1 LPKVR
6 IRDNISLQEN
16 QYRIKILNNPVAE
29 GEVYPDRLLAVDS
42 GLAIGELN
50 GIDTIEP
57 AFGQRAKWIDP
68 TLRERAYMLKYTPA
82 EPAAVLATHLQEVVR
97 RHADDILTRD
107 ATKELL
113 DQAKKTSP
121 AVVEELVPG
130 VMKVGE
136 VQQVLQHLLREE
148 VPIRQLGA
156 ILETLGD
163 YATKTKDP
171 ILLTEFVRH
180 RLARTL
186 CQRHCDAQNV
196 LRVVTLDPALED
208 RIAANVDHTERGMF
222 VRMKPND
229 IQRVCDAIHAETEK
243 LKRIGYPSII
253 LVNPQIRALARHLTS
268 AYLPRL
274 AILSYNEITRD
285 TKVESV
291 GNVLL

>member
-1 LPKVR
+1 L
-6 IRDNISLQEN
+6 
-16 QYRIKILNNPVAE
+16 LN
-29 GEVYPDRLLAVDS
+29 
-42 GLAIGELN
+42 
-50 GIDTIEP
+50 
-57 AFGQRAKWIDP
+57 
-68 TLRERAYMLKYTPA
+68 YTPVEA
-82 EPAAVLATHLQEVVR
+82 TSVLATHLQEIVR

-113 DQAKKTSP
+113 EQAKRTSP

-148 VPIRQLGA
+148 VPIRQLGV

-163 YATKTKDP
+163 FATKTKDP

-186 CQRHCDAQNV
+186 CQRYCDDDNV

-208 RIAANVDHTERGMF
+208 RIAANVDHSERGLF

-229 IQRVCDAIHAETEK
+229 IQRVCDAIHLETEK
-243 LKRIGYPSII
+243 LRRAGYPAVV

-274 AILSYNEITRD
+274 TLLSYNEITRD
-285 TKVESV
+285 TKIESV
-291 GNVLL
+291 GNVSL